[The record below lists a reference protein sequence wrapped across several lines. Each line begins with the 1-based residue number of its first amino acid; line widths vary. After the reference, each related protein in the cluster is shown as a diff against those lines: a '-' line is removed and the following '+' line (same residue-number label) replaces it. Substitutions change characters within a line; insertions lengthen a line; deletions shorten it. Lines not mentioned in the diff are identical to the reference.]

1 MKRHAMA
8 CAVAFLAALACQRTP
23 DVHPAAGAVPA
34 ERTPFVGSISQVRDG
49 VMLWVDE
56 ESATGSRRGNVFLTP
71 TTEIV
76 MRNGMLVP
84 SANLRRGMRAT
95 VWFRGAVDVTTS
107 SVSGTAS
114 RIVVDY

>member
-1 MKRHAMA
+1 MKRILS
-8 CAVAFLAALACQRTP
+8 VALATACVISGCHRGTSSGLGSLRSS
-23 DVHPAAGAVPA
+23 DV
-34 ERTPFVGSISQVRDG
+34 PFVGSISQVRDG
-49 VMLWVDE
+49 AMLWVDE
-56 ESATGSRRGNVFLTP
+56 ESATSSRRGNIFLAP

-84 SANLRRGMRAT
+84 STGLRRGMRAT
-95 VWFRGAVDVTTS
+95 VWFRGAVDVTSS